1 MKLIIYID
9 DTIDSIDIYDVY
21 KNHKASIRIINK
33 EQKIFPDDTFK
44 NKKVKKKYILDFE
57 EKLDKLLKNKNRE
70 FFI

>member
-9 DTIDSIDIYDVY
+9 DTIDSINIYKKY
-21 KNHKASIRIINK
+21 RIIKK
-33 EQKIFPDDTFK
+33 ESKIFPDDTFK

-70 FFI
+70 ILI